1 MSIRSCPDDV
11 ALHAHRDAQALAR
24 PQFDVAYEVS
34 GSFAALKNCMA
45 AVKRGGVVVQVGTLP
60 HEPLPF
66 VVNEIMVKELDFK
79 GAFRWGIEFDWSV
92 EYIASGRVDVRPLL
106 SGQFPL
112 TEAVKAFEL
121 AKDKT
126 QSTTVQ
132 LVAA

>member
-1 MSIRSCPDDV
+1 MLSSI
-11 ALHAHRDAQALAR
+11 A
-24 PQFDVAYEVS
+24 
-34 GSFAALKNCMA
+34 
-45 AVKRGGVVVQVGTLP
+45 T

-66 VVNEIMVKELDFK
+66 VVAELMAKELDLR
-79 GAFRWGIEFDWSV
+79 GAFRWGIEFDWAV

-112 TEAVKAFEL
+112 SEAVKAFEL

-126 QSTTVQ
+126 QSTKVQ